1 MGYTHYFGHKK
12 TAKKKWASIVDDCKK
27 LQANLPKTILIDGC
41 NAFPNPQFDG
51 EQILFNGTDKG
62 FTWKQHQNSACGLEK
77 YPENSHE
84 TFLLKQKG
92 IGGFPFCKTA
102 RKPYDLMVC
111 ACLLVYKHHSPDT
124 MELGSDGDSEDWADA
139 EKFVEKHLG
148 YTVKFKEVN
157 DNE

>member
-1 MGYTHYFGHKK
+1 MGYTHYFEHKK
-12 TAKKKWASIVDDCKK
+12 TGKRKWKKIVDDCIILRDK
-27 LQANLPKTILIDGC
+27 LPKTILIDGC
-41 NAFPNPQFDG
+41 SAFPKPQFDG

-62 FTWKQHQNSACGLEK
+62 FTWKQHQNSE
-77 YPENSHE
+77 YPENGHE
-84 TFLLKQKG
+84 TFVLSQKG
-92 IGGFPFCKTA
+92 SGGFAFCKTA

-124 MELGSDGDSEDWADA
+124 IELGSDGDSEDWADA